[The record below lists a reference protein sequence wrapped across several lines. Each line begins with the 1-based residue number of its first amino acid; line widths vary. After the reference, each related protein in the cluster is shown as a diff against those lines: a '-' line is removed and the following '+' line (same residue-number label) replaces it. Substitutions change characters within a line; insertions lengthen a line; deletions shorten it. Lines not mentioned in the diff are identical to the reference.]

1 MLKKSVIL
9 LVIFVFGCYF
19 PKSHKYSVDYLTDIP
34 YKNQYAYAELFE
46 ILDSGKLK
54 IDSVKVLYTDFITDT
69 STHLTDTT
77 KQYHPNP
84 FSPTYKFDISVE
96 QEKNINIGLLTV
108 RGDSIP
114 LYDRVFDPGNY
125 ELDLSNSYLNAGVYY
140 MKINEIVKPIYI
152 AFLRD
157 K

>member
-19 PKSHKYSVDYLTDIP
+19 PKSHKYGVDYLTDIP
-34 YKNQYAYAELFE
+34 YKSQYAYAELFE

-69 STHLTDTT
+69 STRLTDTT

-84 FSPTYKFDISVE
+84 LSPTYKFNISVE
-96 QEKNINIGLLTV
+96 EERNIKIGLFTV
-108 RGDSIP
+108 MGDSLP
-114 LYDRVFDPGNY
+114 LFDRIFDPGNY
-125 ELDLSNSYLNAGVYY
+125 EINLSKSYLNAGVYN
-140 MKINEIVKPIYI
+140 MKINEMVKPFYI
-152 AFLRD
+152 AFVGG